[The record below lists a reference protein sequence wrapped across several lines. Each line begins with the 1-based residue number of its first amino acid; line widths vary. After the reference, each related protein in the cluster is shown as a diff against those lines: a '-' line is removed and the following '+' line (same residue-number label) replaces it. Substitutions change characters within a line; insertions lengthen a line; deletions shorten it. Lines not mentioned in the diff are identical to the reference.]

1 MFLYVNF
8 IYVWFKNMQYFPYWR
23 PGNGSFRLKEEEHE
37 QRYEDAEIE
46 WFVTMQFLYS
56 DNERDDLWFT

>member
-1 MFLYVNF
+1 
-8 IYVWFKNMQYFPYWR
+8 MQYFPYWR

-46 WFVTMQFLYS
+46 WFVTMQFLYMITR
-56 DNERDDLWFT
+56 EMICDLRSPKLSVAVDLR